1 MRLKTKLYVWKAFP
15 FGNVL
20 GISNQKFCLN
30 GKCPWCQVWEL
41 PQKASSSRL
50 VQNGSTL
57 TKLELVTIS
66 SDKLNMLWPSFTLV
80 SNMYYLFFSWHL
92 SYITMTQNKSRSNL
106 EPKHTLP
113 PVSCQHFWPSIS
125 FYLVLI
131 PFFSR
136 PPHLIL
142 LSILTNPI
150 FIFILKIS
158 SYNPNFFLF
167 HRIIEPLTSRCS
179 KFRFKPLSTETLEKR
194 LNMICKEEN
203 VNCDNKVWKDG
214 LFWKG
219 LKISTG
225 GFNNSATEI
234 RRLHYFWFKFM

>member
-15 FGNVL
+15 FGNVP

-66 SDKLNMLWPSFTLV
+66 SDKLNMLWPSFTLG

-92 SYITMTQNKSRSNL
+92 SYITMTQNKSSSNL
-106 EPKHTLP
+106 EPKHTLLP
-113 PVSCQHFWPSIS
+113 DSCQHFWPSIS

-131 PFFSR
+131 LFFSR

-142 LSILTNPI
+142 LSTLTNPI

-158 SYNPNFFLF
+158 SYNPIFFSFSQNYWTLDFPLF
-167 HRIIEPLTSRCS
+167 QVS
-179 KFRFKPLSTETLEKR
+179 F
-194 LNMICKEEN
+194 
-203 VNCDNKVWKDG
+203 
-214 LFWKG
+214 
-219 LKISTG
+219 
-225 GFNNSATEI
+225 
-234 RRLHYFWFKFM
+234 

>member
-1 MRLKTKLYVWKAFP
+1 MRLKAKLYVWKAFP

-30 GKCPWCQVWEL
+30 GKRPWCQVWEL

-92 SYITMTQNKSRSNL
+92 SYI
-106 EPKHTLP
+106 HTLP
-113 PVSCQHFWPSIS
+113 WPKTSQAQIWNQNIHSCQYPAGILWPSIS
-125 FYLVLI
+125 FALVLI
-131 PFFSR
+131 FLFSR

-142 LSILTNPI
+142 LSILANPI
-150 FIFILKIS
+150 FIFNSKIS
-158 SYNPNFFLF
+158 SYNPIFFSFSQNYWTLDFPLF
-167 HRIIEPLTSRCS
+167 QVS
-179 KFRFKPLSTETLEKR
+179 F
-194 LNMICKEEN
+194 
-203 VNCDNKVWKDG
+203 
-214 LFWKG
+214 
-219 LKISTG
+219 
-225 GFNNSATEI
+225 
-234 RRLHYFWFKFM
+234 